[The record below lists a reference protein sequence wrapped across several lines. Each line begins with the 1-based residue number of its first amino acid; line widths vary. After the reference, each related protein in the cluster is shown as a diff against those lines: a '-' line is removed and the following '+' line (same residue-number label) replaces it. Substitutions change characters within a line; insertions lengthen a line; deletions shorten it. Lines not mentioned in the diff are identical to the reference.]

1 MNSLGKSLSEKC
13 IALLILC
20 NCNHNRDISFNVLLV
35 KLDLIF
41 IKWQNIFLAVLYYG
55 TVVIVG
61 VAVGLQTHN
70 GFHAITFVLRHPP

>member
-1 MNSLGKSLSEKC
+1 MPVYSLLS
-13 IALLILC
+13 INYLNYLNL
-20 NCNHNRDISFNVLLV
+20 
-35 KLDLIF
+35 

-70 GFHAITFVLRHPP
+70 GFHAITFVLHHQQ